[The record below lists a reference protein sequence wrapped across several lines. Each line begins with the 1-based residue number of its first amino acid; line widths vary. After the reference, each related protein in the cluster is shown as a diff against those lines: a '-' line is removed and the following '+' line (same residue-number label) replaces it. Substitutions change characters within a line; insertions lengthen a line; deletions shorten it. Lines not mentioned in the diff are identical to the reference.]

1 MAPPTFPRPCDS
13 VQSPSVTLIA
23 RSVLGV
29 PAKGLALIAFAA
41 AFAASVGV
49 MSHVSPAGPCAGYSH
64 DKVEAVNGSGSGSDS
79 FSQQQLATL
88 QCMGMP
94 PVIPTRA
101 LPDGMGAPNVA
112 VSAHGMMYNVT
123 WKSPDGRTASLM
135 IDHSLGSKLDV
146 ASSNRPVDL
155 GNGVTGY
162 FTDYG
167 TGGNDGQALELAW
180 RDPRTSMWYKI
191 NGLPADQA
199 IAFYRTLTPLD
210 LKHAQ

>member
-1 MAPPTFPRPCDS
+1 M
-13 VQSPSVTLIA
+13 A

-29 PAKGLALIAFAA
+29 PARGVALIAVAA

-49 MSHVSPAGPCAGYSH
+49 MSHVNPAGPCVAFDHS
-64 DKVEAVNGSGSGSDS
+64 KVETVNGAGSGSDS

-88 QCMGMP
+88 ECMGMP
-94 PVIPTRA
+94 PVIPTRVI
-101 LPDGMGAPNVA
+101 PGGMGAPDVT

-123 WKSPDGRTASLM
+123 WNGTDGRTASLM

-146 ASSNRPVDL
+146 ATSNRTVDL
-155 GNGVTGY
+155 GNGVVGY
-162 FTDYG
+162 LTDYG
-167 TGGNDGQALELAW
+167 SDGNDGQALELAW

-191 NGLPADQA
+191 NGLPPAQA
-199 IAFYRTLTPLD
+199 IALYHTLTPLD